1 EARTRYPS
9 APLRSSTSTC
19 LRNISRH
26 NETSDRLPM
35 RSPMPARKRAANDPL
50 SAVFTVPPESAAAN
64 VMVSLPGAAVGE
76 RQRFAQRRLAVVRVD
91 GVVERR
97 AGECVLKAT
106 LNLFENR
113 TTI

>member
-1 EARTRYPS
+1 MNQSSDFARPPHRG
-9 APLRSSTSTC
+9 RGV
-19 LRNISRH
+19 RNS
-26 NETSDRLPM
+26 
-35 RSPMPARKRAANDPL
+35 
-50 SAVFTVPPESAAAN
+50 VPPESAAAN
-64 VMVSLPGAAVGE
+64 VMVSLSALPAE
-76 RQRFAQRRLAVVRVD
+76 RQRLAQRRLAVVRVD